1 MSVKKYTLGEE
12 LVSSISHGIG
22 ALIGI
27 IQLIYGIVI
36 AYQQD
41 DMWNVVSMAIYGTS
55 LIVLFLMSTLYHAL
69 THPGA
74 KAVFRVLDH
83 NSIFL
88 LIAGTYTPYTIG
100 VLRETH
106 PVLAWTLFAI
116 IWLSAVVG
124 IVFNSISVDKFWKVS
139 LAGYLVMGWAAL
151 LAIGPLISTL
161 IPISTALLFGG
172 GIVYSLGAIVYVLGR
187 KTKYFHSIWHF
198 FVLSG
203 SILHYLSIILQ
214 ISG

>member
-1 MSVKKYTLGEE
+1 MSLKKYTLGEE

-41 DMWNVVSMAIYGTS
+41 DTWNVVSMAIYGTS

-100 VLRETH
+100 VLRTTS
-106 PVLAWTLFAI
+106 PILAWSLFSI
-116 IWLSAVVG
+116 IWLAAVIG
-124 IVFNSISVDKFWKVS
+124 IIFNSISVDKFWKVS

-161 IPISTALLFGG
+161 IPISTTLLFAG

-187 KTKYFHSIWHF
+187 KTQYFHSIWHF

-203 SILHYLSIILQ
+203 SILHYFSIILQ